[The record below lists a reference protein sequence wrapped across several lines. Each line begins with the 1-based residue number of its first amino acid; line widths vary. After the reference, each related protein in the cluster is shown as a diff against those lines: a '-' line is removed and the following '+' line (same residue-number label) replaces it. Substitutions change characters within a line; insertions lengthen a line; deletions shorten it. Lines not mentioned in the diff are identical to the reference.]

1 MGTYYVVRH
10 IEDKSV
16 VHAGP
21 FKCPIAAQTILSNF
35 YRDYQEFVID
45 SGSNFIV
52 YRAGE
57 VSVRVRIHRL
67 T

>member
-1 MGTYYVVRH
+1 MSTYYVVRH

-21 FKCPIAAQTILSNF
+21 FKCPIAAQSVLSMF
-35 YRDYQEFVID
+35 FRDYQEFVID
-45 SGSNFIV
+45 SGSDFLV
-52 YRAGE
+52 YRADE